1 MHGYS
6 PRSGASRP
14 TDDPHGGRR
23 DWLNLRSLLPFL
35 WEYKGRVLIALAAL
49 ILAKFASVGIP
60 VVLKELVDTLDVAAG
75 MVIALPVFLLAAYG
89 ALRLASSLL
98 NELRD
103 ALFARVR
110 YRAMRRISIRTLAHL
125 HDLSL
130 RYHLERRTG
139 GVSRD
144 LERGSQAVSTLLN
157 YMVFQI
163 LPVAVEFSLVAV
175 LLIAAFDWYFAVII
189 FGTVA
194 VYVLFTFKVTNWRM
208 HWRHTM
214 NKLDS
219 EANSKAFDSLINFE
233 TVKYFGNE
241 SHEVRRYDD
250 TLKQWEDAA
259 VASQV
264 SMSTLNFGQGAIIAL
279 GVTAIMAF
287 ATGQVID
294 GRMSLGDLVMVNAL
308 MLQLF
313 IPLNFLGIVYR
324 SIRYS
329 LADMD
334 RLLRIL
340 EKTPEI
346 RDRPD
351 ADALDWPLKP
361 HQATVRFEDVQF
373 GYTPERTILH
383 GVGFEIPAGHKLAVV
398 GPSGSGKSTI
408 ARLLYRLYETQRGRI
423 RVGGRDIRELT
434 QAVLRR
440 AIGIVPQDTVL
451 FNDSIYYNI
460 EYARPGAS
468 REAVERAAKLAHIHD
483 FITGLPEGYATVVG
497 ERGLKLSGGEK
508 QRVSIAR
515 AILKDTP
522 ILIFDEAT
530 SSLDSHSERAILEA
544 MKAVAADHTTLVIAH
559 RLSTVV
565 DADRILVMEAGRI
578 VEQGNHAQ
586 LLAREGRYAQMWAL
600 QQQEEAERREQ
611 GA

>member
-1 MHGYS
+1 MYGHP
-6 PRSGASRP
+6 PRPGNARP
-14 TDDPHGGRR
+14 TDDSHDDRR
-23 DWLNLRSLLPFL
+23 DWRNLRSLLPFL
-35 WEYKGRVLIALAAL
+35 REYKGRVLIALAAL
-49 ILAKFASVGIP
+49 ILAKLAGVGIP
-60 VVLKELVDTLDVAAG
+60 VVLKELVDTLDVGAG
-75 MVIALPVFLLAAYG
+75 LVIALPLFLLAAYG
-89 ALRLASSLL
+89 ALRLASSLF

-110 YRAMRRISIRTLAHL
+110 YRAMRRIAIRALTHL
-125 HDLSL
+125 HELSL

-144 LERGSQAVSTLLN
+144 LERGTQAVSTLLN
-157 YMVFQI
+157 YLVFQI
-163 LPVAVEFSLVAV
+163 LPVAVEFTLVAV
-175 LLIAAFDWYFAVII
+175 LLLAAFDWYFAVIV
-189 FGTVA
+189 FGAVA
-194 VYVLFTFKVTNWRM
+194 VYVLFTVAVTNWRM
-208 HWRHTM
+208 HWRHAM

-219 EANSKAFDSLINFE
+219 EANARAFDSLINFE

-241 SHEVRRYDD
+241 AHEARRYDH
-250 TLKQWEDAA
+250 TLEQWEDAA

-264 SMSTLNFGQGAIIAL
+264 SMSALNFGQGAIIAL
-279 GVTAIMAF
+279 GVTAVMIF
-287 ATGQVID
+287 ATDQVID
-294 GRMSLGDLVMVNAL
+294 GRMSLGDFVMVNAL

-346 RDRPD
+346 QDRPD
-351 ADALDWPLKP
+351 ACDLKSGRAAV
-361 HQATVRFEDVQF
+361 QFEDVRF
-373 GYTPERTILH
+373 GYNPNRAILH
-383 GVGFEIPAGHKLAVV
+383 GVGFEIPAGRKLAIV
-398 GPSGSGKSTI
+398 GPSGSGKSTV
-408 ARLLYRLYETQRGRI
+408 ARLLYRLYETGSGCIRI
-423 RVGGRDIRELT
+423 GGQDIRELT
-434 QAVLRR
+434 QASLRR

-468 REAVERAAKLAHIHD
+468 REDVERAARLAHIHD
-483 FITGLPEGYATVVG
+483 FITALPDGYATVVG

-530 SSLDSHSERAILEA
+530 SSLDSHSEQAILAA
-544 MKAVAADHTTLVIAH
+544 MKDVAANHTTLVIAH

-565 DADRILVMEAGRI
+565 DADQILVMEAGRI

-586 LLAREGRYAQMWAL
+586 LLAREGGYAQMWAL
-600 QQQEEAERREQ
+600 QQQEEAERLEQ
-611 GA
+611 AP